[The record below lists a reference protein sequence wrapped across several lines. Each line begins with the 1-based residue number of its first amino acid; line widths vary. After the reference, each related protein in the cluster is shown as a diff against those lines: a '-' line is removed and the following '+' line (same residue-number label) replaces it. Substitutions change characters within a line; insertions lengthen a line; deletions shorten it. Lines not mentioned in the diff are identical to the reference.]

1 MSTDTKE
8 NHLHESFVSTFVNK
22 APLLCCRPR
31 PLLLLYLGD
40 WSTCAVGPAHCC
52 YCTLAIGRRGTIA
65 YEIWLRSQ
73 YYWWWCLFK
82 ASFHLFLAC
91 PQVLLVGAPTKSS
104 RLKRPR
110 LLELGGSETIKLKS
124 LSKSQYYCLSLGALR
139 QAAAGCCCYCTLAI
153 GRRGMV
159 ARGCVR
165 ARERVWQKFGCCK
178 IKNSHSGHPG
188 L

>member
-65 YEIWLRSQ
+65 YAIWLRSQ
-73 YYWWWCLFK
+73 YYWW
-82 ASFHLFLAC
+82 SH
-91 PQVLLVGAPTKSS
+91 VLLICPKYQSG
-104 RLKRPR
+104 REILKDKLNNIGIRNITIKT
-110 LLELGGSETIKLKS
+110 LLGGLDTKDSSVKNFIT
-124 LSKSQYYCLSLGALR
+124 
-139 QAAAGCCCYCTLAI
+139 
-153 GRRGMV
+153 
-159 ARGCVR
+159 
-165 ARERVWQKFGCCK
+165 REVGFFIEK
-178 IKNSHSGHPG
+178 
-188 L
+188 